1 MPSLLPASLTLAC
14 LCAGTI
20 LGSFIRSRL
29 PGDHLLDESR
39 DVVKMASG
47 MIATLVALV
56 IGLMVSSAK
65 TTYDQANGGV
75 TQIGAKVILLNRL
88 LERYGPET
96 KPIRERMREGIA
108 ANIEYLWPADGRSP
122 NMAAIEQSAGM
133 DNVHDMIVQLVPADE
148 AQRVL
153 RSHAIDTC
161 TDLAHS
167 RWLIIEQAQTSL
179 PWVFLGMLVFWL
191 TVLFAS
197 LGLLAPRNATTRVSL
212 FVCAVSMAGAIY
224 LILEMNRPLEGA
236 VQISPAPLRKALAV
250 IGRTG

>member
-1 MPSLLPASLTLAC
+1 MPSLLTALLTLAC
-14 LCAGTI
+14 LCAGTV
-20 LGSFIRSRL
+20 LGSLIRSRL

-65 TTYDQANGGV
+65 STYDQANGGV

-108 ANIEYLWPADGRSP
+108 ANVEHLWPTSGRSP
-122 NMAAIEQSAGM
+122 NMAGIEHSTGM
-133 DNVHDMIVQLVPADE
+133 DNVHEMIVQLVPADE
-148 AQRVL
+148 AHRVL

-161 TDLAHS
+161 IELAHS
-167 RWLIIEQAQTSL
+167 R
-179 PWVFLGMLVFWL
+179 L
-191 TVLFAS
+191 TV
-197 LGLLAPRNATTRVSL
+197 
-212 FVCAVSMAGAIY
+212 
-224 LILEMNRPLEGA
+224 
-236 VQISPAPLRKALAV
+236 
-250 IGRTG
+250 IGKGTG